1 MTDDKIQISLSN
13 NIIYTF
19 KPEQGN
25 NDNNKIRFFM
35 AQEDNKNVKSNFF
48 NSKIMISYR
57 VKRTNNEKKQAI
69 EAQEKQLFNEK
80 NVGKYYLI
88 DMCKKIDRS
97 ESCNSA
103 KTGRFS
109 STTNS
114 LLSRKL
120 NRNINTL
127 TVNYLKNKILKLV
140 NIDGIAENQKKKMN
154 AMKKN
159 VSVPL
164 ASTEEIELLPN
175 PGNLNGG
182 GTKLAEAVFG
192 LTLVSIILC
201 ASGIPIGC
209 TITIIIAMT
218 LFIYLLVTNPSI
230 FAIWLIFSGG
240 SKRKMKGGD
249 DKMSRWEIT
258 KQTAKVTSSLMK
270 VLWSYKNFAFYEIGK
285 IEEIPQQKVSETDK
299 SKFKA
304 LVERFG
310 LEFNPTQYKIVSP
323 DPEARYFMAVEFVST
338 ERTNN
343 KTTAMKSFGK
353 TKIRIP
359 YIVRIPNTLYKSMEI
374 DNNNFFAKINY
385 INQTALP
392 FIPMGK
398 LTNIENQIKQLNEAP
413 EGQVPATAV
422 PVKSV

>member
-48 NSKIMISYR
+48 SSNINILNKH
-57 VKRTNNEKKQAI
+57 
-69 EAQEKQLFNEK
+69 
-80 NVGKYYLI
+80 NVS
-88 DMCKKIDRS
+88 MCKKIFKS

-109 STTNS
+109 STKNS

-127 TVNYLKNKILKLV
+127 TVNYLKKKILKLV
-140 NIDGIAENQKKKMN
+140 NIDLIAKKQKEKMN

-159 VSVPL
+159 VSPAAPVAL
-164 ASTEEIELLPN
+164 N
-175 PGNLNGG
+175 PGSLGGG
-182 GTKLAEAVFG
+182 GTKLAEIVFALAAV
-192 LTLVSIILC
+192 SAILC
-201 ASGIPIGC
+201 LAGIPVGC
-209 TITIIIAMT
+209 GIVIIIGLV
-218 LFIYLLVTNPSI
+218 LFIYLIAKNPELLMFWLV
-230 FAIWLIFSGG
+230 FKGG
-240 SKRKMKGGD
+240 SKMKGGD
-249 DKMSRWEIT
+249 ETAPKMSKMEMT
-258 KQTAKVTSSLMK
+258 KQTFQITKSLIS
-270 VLWSYKNFAFYEIGK
+270 VLWSYKNFAFYEIGN

-359 YIVRIPNTLYKSMEI
+359 YIVRIPNKLYKSMEI

-398 LTNIENQIKQLNEAP
+398 LTNIENQIKQLNESP
-413 EGQVPATAV
+413 EGEVPATAV
-422 PVKSV
+422 PV